1 MQHENQEALK
11 QTNKKKGW
19 ESFFSF
25 VTYEGLRV
33 MLGFLNELSWIFI
46 PFKPEKKFISWTRL
60 N

>member
-11 QTNKKKGW
+11 QKTKGW

-25 VTYEGLRV
+25 VMYEGLRV
-33 MLGFLNELSWIFI
+33 MLGFWNELNWIFT
-46 PFKPEKKFISWTRL
+46 PYKPEKKMISGTKL